1 MCEGIKQEILV
12 AATINDD
19 PRAVYEVQPLTDR
32 RWDEFLER
40 HPRASVFHTTGWL
53 KALRQTYGYEPIA
66 YTTSPPGSDLRNAM
80 IFCRVQSWLTGPR
93 LVSLPFSDHCEPLV
107 DDAADLYSVLSD
119 LKERSRQKKWRYF
132 EIRLM
137 DHIEEPQ
144 GSFHSTYSYVLHQLD
159 LSPNLETLFRG
170 FHKDSTQ
177 RKIRRAEREGL
188 TYQEGRSESLLDDFY
203 RLFLLTRRRHRLPP
217 QPRKWFLNLT
227 QSLGE
232 AAKIRVAFKDQRA
245 VAAVMTLRYKDTLV
259 YKYGCSDA
267 RFNSLGGMHLL
278 FWRSIQDAKKDGL
291 RTFDLGRS
299 DREGT
304 GLITFKD
311 RWGATR
317 STLTYSRYTR
327 SARSLDKY
335 KATGDWTLRIARRMF
350 PLVPDSILAAAG
362 QMLYKHIG

>member
-1 MCEGIKQEILV
+1 MSFHP
-12 AATINDD
+12 IN
-19 PRAVYEVQPLTDR
+19 PLEDT
-32 RWDEFLER
+32 RWDKLLAR

-53 KALRQTYGYEPIA
+53 KALRQTYGYEPVA
-66 YTTSPPGSDLRNAM
+66 YTTSPPGSDLRNVVL
-80 IFCRVQSWLTGPR
+80 FCRVRSWLTGPR
-93 LVSLPFSDHCEPLV
+93 LVSLPFSDHCEPLL
-107 DDAADLYSVLSD
+107 DNAAALQNLVAD
-119 LKERSRQKKWRYF
+119 LKERSCQNKWRYF
-132 EIRLM
+132 EMRLM
-137 DHIEEPQ
+137 DPIEEPH
-144 GSFHSTYSYVLHQLD
+144 GLFHSTYSYVLHQLD
-159 LSPNLETLFRG
+159 LSPNLETLFSG

-188 TYQEGRSESLLDDFY
+188 TYQEGTSESLLNDFY
-203 RLFLLTRRRHRLPP
+203 RLFLLTRRRHQLPP
-217 QPRKWFLNLT
+217 QPRSWFLNLT

-232 AAKIRVAFKDQRA
+232 AVTIRVAFKEHRA
-245 VAAVMTLRYKDTLV
+245 VAAVITLRYKDTLV

-267 RFNSLGGMHLL
+267 RFNNLGGMHLL

-299 DREGT
+299 DREGI

-311 RWGATR
+311 RWGASR

-335 KATGDWTLRIARRMF
+335 KMTGDWTLRIARRMF
-350 PLVPDSILAAAG
+350 PLVPDRILAAAG

>member
-1 MCEGIKQEILV
+1 MCEGIKEETLV
-12 AATINDD
+12 AATINSD
-19 PRAVYEVQPLTDR
+19 PRAVYEVQPLTDP

-53 KALRQTYGYEPIA
+53 EALRQTYGYEPIA
-66 YTTSPPGSDLRNAM
+66 YTTTPPGANLRNAVL
-80 IFCRVQSWLTGPR
+80 FCRVQSWLTGPR

-107 DDAADLYSVLSD
+107 DDAADFQDILAN
-119 LKERSRQKKWRYF
+119 LKERSRQNKWRYF
-132 EIRLM
+132 EIRLI
-137 DHIEEPQ
+137 DHAEEPQ
-144 GSFHSTYSYVLHQLD
+144 GSFHSTYSYLLHQLD

-188 TYQEGRSESLLDDFY
+188 TYQEGRSEALLDDFY
-203 RLFLLTRRRHRLPP
+203 RLFLLTRRRHQLPP
-217 QPRKWFLNLT
+217 QPRNWFLNLT
-227 QSLGE
+227 RSLGE
-232 AAKIRVAFKDQRA
+232 AIKIRVAFKGQRA

-299 DREGT
+299 DREGS

-335 KATGDWTLRIARRMF
+335 KTTGDWTLRIAKRVF

>member
-1 MCEGIKQEILV
+1 MSFYPIKPLDDSRWEKLV
-12 AATINDD
+12 T
-19 PRAVYEVQPLTDR
+19 
-32 RWDEFLER
+32 W

-66 YTTSPPGSDLRNAM
+66 YTMSPPGADLRNA
-80 IFCRVQSWLTGPR
+80 ILFCSVQSWLTGPR

-107 DDAADLYSVLSD
+107 NDAAELQAFLTDLS
-119 LKERSRQKKWRYF
+119 EQFRQNKWHYF
-132 EIRLM
+132 EIRPL
-137 DHIEEPQ
+137 DHSEGPQ
-144 GSFHSTYSYVLHQLD
+144 GLFHSTYSYVLHRLD

-177 RKIRRAEREGL
+177 RKIRRAGREGL
-188 TYQEGRSESLLDDFY
+188 TYQEGTSESLLDDFY
-203 RLFLLTRRRHRLPP
+203 RLFLLTRRRHHLPP
-217 QPRKWFLNLT
+217 QPRNWFLNLT

-232 AAKIRVAFKDQRA
+232 AVKIRVAFKDQRA
-245 VAAVMTLRYKDTLV
+245 VAAILTLRYKDTLV

-278 FWRSIQDAKKDGL
+278 FWRSIQDAKRDGL

-299 DREGT
+299 DQKAT

-317 STLTYSRYTR
+317 STLTYTRYTR

-335 KATGDWTLRIARRMF
+335 KATGDWTLRLAKRVF